1 MQEVFESSILYGA
14 NPFFIET
21 LTISDQVV
29 TFKRQKGP
37 FGLFSETTTILR
49 RRIHRVTIE
58 TDILGSHFSIYFF
71 GDTSFGNQVIS
82 GKHFK
87 KSDVREIQRILI
99 G

>member
-1 MQEVFESSILYGA
+1 MEKVFESSILYGE

-21 LTISDQVV
+21 LTIQDKVIM
-29 TFKRQKGP
+29 FRKQKGP
-37 FGLFSETTTILR
+37 LGLFSETTTISR
-49 RRIHRVTIE
+49 SRIHRVTIE
-58 TDILGSHFSIYFF
+58 TDILGSHFNIYFF
-71 GDTSFGNQVIS
+71 GDTSFGNQIIS

>member
-1 MQEVFESSILYGA
+1 MITFKSTVA
-14 NPFFIET
+14 NPLPKGLRKIRKKIFCGIY
-21 LTISDQVV
+21 IS
-29 TFKRQKGP
+29 
-37 FGLFSETTTILR
+37 LFSETTTILR